1 MAMQTIKVGRCPVC
15 DSIQTEVRVDEG
27 HLSARA
33 KCVKCGEQGAKIKVS
48 CKDDL
53 PLACEMAARTFSTKI
68 IDENDE
74 GAPSV
79 EDVAALLSNLLSE
92 VCSES
97 DCDSCIMR
105 GGYTN
110 RIGIGCY
117 SRDTSDVKRALIE
130 RFPGWG

>member
-15 DSIQTEVRVDEG
+15 DSIQTEVWVDEG

-79 EDVAALLSNLLSE
+79 DDVAALLSNLLSE

>member
-15 DSIQTEVRVDEG
+15 DSIRTEARVDEG

-53 PLACEMAARTFSTKI
+53 PTKI

>member
-48 CKDDL
+48 RKDDL